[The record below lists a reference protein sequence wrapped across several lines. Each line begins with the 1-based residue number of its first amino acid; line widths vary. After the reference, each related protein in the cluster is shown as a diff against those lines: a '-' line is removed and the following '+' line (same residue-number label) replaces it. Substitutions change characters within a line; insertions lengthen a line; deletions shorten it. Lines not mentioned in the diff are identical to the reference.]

1 MQRRGFLF
9 LMILVSMSA
18 CNSLYS
24 MDIRAILGGV
34 AGADRGVG
42 LLVSDIEFRKKQ
54 LENLEKDVKYYV
66 YPNADHNLRPNWD
79 TVVSRDLEFFNS
91 N

>member
-1 MQRRGFLF
+1 MRSEIAKFEITYDADLF
-9 LMILVSMSA
+9 AVVMYFDRINSPLQIHQGNLDDAVPVNWSSELVS
-18 CNSLYS
+18 
-24 MDIRAILGGV
+24 
-34 AGADRGVG
+34 
-42 LLVSDIEFRKKQ
+42 K

-79 TVVSRDLEFFNS
+79 TVVSRDLKFFNS